1 MNPIPSLTAS
11 PTAPERTVSAA
22 PVPPGINV
30 DNVTAWFASHV
41 PGATG
46 PLRFTLIAGGRSNY
60 TYLVDDSAG
69 HRYVLRRPPLG
80 HLLPSAHDVA
90 REHRII
96 SALADTSVPVAPAL
110 GFCDDPAVNERPF
123 YVMPYV
129 DGLVLRNADDARL
142 LDDAAKV
149 RASESVADVLADLHA
164 LDVDAVGLGDLGK
177 REGYLER
184 QLKRWYG
191 QFQQSSTYPIQT
203 IHDLHDELLRRI
215 PQQQG
220 VSIVHGDYRLD
231 NTMVNRFGNVIAV
244 LDWELCTLG
253 DPLADV
259 GLLLVYWPEPDDP
272 NPPLGLAASS
282 TPGFLGRQALR
293 TRYSQRTGRNL
304 RDLDVYVAFGYWKL
318 ACILDGVYARY
329 RAGAMG
335 DDGYDWRALEEQVP
349 LLAKS
354 AASALEGLS

>member
-11 PTAPERTVSAA
+11 PTAPERAA
-22 PVPPGINV
+22 HGSVPPGIHAE
-30 DNVTAWFASHV
+30 NVTAWFASHV

-46 PLRFTLIAGGRSNY
+46 PLAFSPIAGGRSNY
-60 TYLVDDSAG
+60 TYFVDDSAG

-110 GFCDDPAVNERPF
+110 GFCEDPAVNDRPF
-123 YVMPYV
+123 YVMAYV
-129 DGLVLRNADDARL
+129 DGLVLRSADDARL

-191 QFQQSSTYPIQT
+191 QFQQSSTYPVQT
-203 IHDLHDELLRRI
+203 IHDMHAELLRRI

-220 VSIVHGDYRLD
+220 VSLVHGDYRLD
-231 NTMVNRFGNVIAV
+231 NTMVNRAGKVIAV

-293 TRYSQRTGRNL
+293 TRYAQRTGRNL

-349 LLAKS
+349 LLATS
-354 AASALEGLS
+354 AANALEGLS

>member
-1 MNPIPSLTAS
+1 MSTSTNPATST
-11 PTAPERTVSAA
+11 
-22 PVPPGINV
+22 PPGIHV
-30 DNVTAWFASHV
+30 DAVTRWFVEHV
-41 PGATG
+41 DRAVA
-46 PLRFTLIAGGRSNY
+46 PLQFSLIAGGRSNY
-60 TYLVDDSAG
+60 TYLVDDADG

-96 SALADTSVPVAPAL
+96 SALRSTSVPVAPAL
-110 GFCDDPAVNERPF
+110 GFCDDPSVNDQPF
-123 YVMPYV
+123 YVMAYV
-129 DGLVLRNADDARL
+129 DGLVLRNADDAHL
-142 LDDAAKV
+142 LSDTAKV

-164 LDVDAVGLGDLGK
+164 LDVDAVGLGELGK

-191 QFQQSSTYPIQT
+191 QFQQSSTYAIPAV
-203 IHDLHDELLRRI
+203 HDVHDALLRRL
-215 PQQQG
+215 PEQHG

-231 NTMVNRFGNVIAV
+231 NTMINSTGDVIAV

-272 NPPLGLAASS
+272 NPPLGAAASS
-282 TPGFLGRQALR
+282 APGFLGRQALR
-293 TRYSQRTGRNL
+293 TRYAQRTGRNL
-304 RDLDVYVAFGYWKL
+304 RDLDAYVAFGYWKL

-335 DDGYDWRALEEQVP
+335 DDGYDWRLLEQQVP

-354 AASALEGLS
+354 AADALEGSS